1 MTDVKVASRRRDEYI
16 TLLEAAGVGVVESG
30 EVLLADPVLVNELDL
45 GSMRWIQ
52 STWAGVD
59 AIDWSRVPPDVVIT
73 TLPGV
78 FGPQITEFV
87 FAHLLGRTQRV
98 PARHASRTWDETPPG
113 TLRGSIVGIL
123 GAGSIGSAIAEAAQ
137 VFGMT
142 VRGCRRSGA
151 QDGCF
156 DRMYSMSE
164 LDEFAA
170 GLDHLVVV
178 LPSTTETHHLVDASL
193 LGRLSHGATLINV
206 GRGSTVDTQAVLELT
221 RSGRLG
227 LAVLDVTDP
236 EPLQADHPAWSVP
249 NIVITGHTAA
259 ISRPQ
264 DIVQFFVANLARFEA
279 GEPLTGL
286 VDRSKGY

>member
-1 MTDVKVASRRRDEYI
+1 MTEVQVASGRLDEYL
-16 TLLEAAGVGVVESG
+16 TLLEDAGVGVVESA
-30 EVLLADPVLVNELDL
+30 EVLLAEPVQVNELDL
-45 GSMRWIQ
+45 RSVRWIQ

-59 AIDWSRVPPDVVIT
+59 AFDWSRVPSEAVVT

-87 FAHLLGRTQRV
+87 FAHLLAHTQRV

-113 TLRGSIVGIL
+113 TLRGSTLGIL
-123 GAGSIGSAIAEAAQ
+123 GAGSIGSAIAEAAR

-151 QDGCF
+151 PDGRY
-156 DRMYSMSE
+156 DTMYSMS
-164 LDEFAA
+164 DMDDFAA

-178 LPSTTETHHLVDASL
+178 LPSTPETKHLVDASV
-193 LGRLSHGATLINV
+193 LGRLRHGATLINV
-206 GRGSTVDTQAVLELT
+206 GRGSTVDTEAVLDFA
-221 RSGRLG
+221 RSGRLE

-236 EPLQADHPAWSVP
+236 EPFPAAHPAWSIP

-259 ISRPQ
+259 ISHPQ
-264 DIVQFFVANLARFEA
+264 DIVQFFVANLARYEA
-279 GEPLTGL
+279 GEPLAGL

>member
-1 MTDVKVASRRRDEYI
+1 MTDVTVASGRRDEYI
-16 TLLEAAGVGVVESG
+16 GLLEGAGVGIVESS
-30 EVLLADPVLVNELDL
+30 EILLADPVLVNEIDL
-45 GSMRWIQ
+45 RSTRWIQ

-59 AIDWSRVPPDVVIT
+59 AIDWSKVPSDVVVT

-98 PARHASRTWDETPPG
+98 PWRHTARAWDETPPG
-113 TLRGSIVGIL
+113 SLRGSTLGIL

-137 VFGMT
+137 LFGMT

-151 QDGCF
+151 QDGHY
-156 DRMYSMSE
+156 DRMYAMSD

-178 LPSTTETHHLVDASL
+178 LPSTPETHHLVDANV
-193 LGRLSHGATLINV
+193 LSQLCHGATLINV
-206 GRGSTVDTQAVLELT
+206 GRGSTVDTEAVLDFT
-221 RSGRLG
+221 RSGGLG

-236 EPLQADHPAWSVP
+236 EPLPVDHPAWSVP
-249 NIVITGHTAA
+249 KIVITGHTAA
-259 ISRPQ
+259 ISLPQ
-264 DIVQFFVANLARFEA
+264 DIVQFFLANLARFEA

>member
-1 MTDVKVASRRRDEYI
+1 MASRRRDEYI
-16 TLLEAAGVGVVESG
+16 TLLEGAGVGIVESG
-30 EVLLADPVLVNELDL
+30 EVLLADPVLVNELEFR
-45 GSMRWIQ
+45 SIRWIQ

-59 AIDWSRVPPDVVIT
+59 AIDWSRVPSEVVIT

-98 PARHASRTWDETPPG
+98 PARHASRSWDETPPG
-113 TLRGSIVGIL
+113 TLRGSTLGIL
-123 GAGSIGSAIAEAAQ
+123 GAGSIGSAIAETAQ
-137 VFGMT
+137 RFGMT

-151 QDGCF
+151 QANHY
-156 DRMYSMSE
+156 DRMHAMSDV
-164 LDEFAA
+164 DEFAA

-178 LPSTTETHHLVDASL
+178 LPSTPETHHLVDASV
-193 LGRLSHGATLINV
+193 LGQLCHGATLINV
-206 GRGSTVDTQAVLELT
+206 GRGSTVDTEAVVDFT

-236 EPLQADHPAWSVP
+236 EPLPADHPAWSEP

-259 ISRPQ
+259 ISLPQ
-264 DIVQFFVANLARFEA
+264 DVVQFFLANLARFEA

-286 VDRSKGY
+286 VDRTKGY

>member
-1 MTDVKVASRRRDEYI
+1 MTDVTVASGRRDEYI
-16 TLLEAAGVGVVESG
+16 GLLEDAGVSIVESS
-30 EVLLADPVLVNELDL
+30 EILLADPVLVNEMDL
-45 GSMRWIQ
+45 SSTRWIQ

-59 AIDWSRVPPDVVIT
+59 AIDWKRVPPEVVFT

-98 PARHASRTWDETPPG
+98 PWRHASRAWDETPPEA
-113 TLRGSIVGIL
+113 LRGSTLGIL
-123 GAGSIGSAIAEAAQ
+123 GAGSIGSAIADAARL
-137 VFGMT
+137 FGMT

-151 QDGCF
+151 QD
-156 DRMYSMSE
+156 DRYHRMYAMSD

-178 LPSTTETHHLVDASL
+178 LPSTPETHHLVDASL
-193 LGRLSHGATLINV
+193 LSQLSHGATLINV
-206 GRGSTVDTQAVLELT
+206 GRGSTVDTGAVLDFT

-236 EPLQADHPAWSVP
+236 EPLPVDHPAWSVP
-249 NIVITGHTAA
+249 NVVITGHTAA
-259 ISRPQ
+259 ISLPQ
-264 DIVQFFVANLARFEA
+264 DIVQFFLANLARFEA